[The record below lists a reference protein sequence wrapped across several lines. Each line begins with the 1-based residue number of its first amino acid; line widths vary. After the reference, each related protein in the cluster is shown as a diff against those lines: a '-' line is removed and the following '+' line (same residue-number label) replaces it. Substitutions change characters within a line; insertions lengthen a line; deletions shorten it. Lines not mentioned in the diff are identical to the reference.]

1 MTQHVASMFK
11 AESKDLGTF
20 DQQKPAERIEAC
32 FKYLQICIAC
42 ADACLAEDMVANLT
56 QCIGLNRECADACRR
71 CEKACAELLATI
83 MG

>member
-11 AESKDLGTF
+11 AQSKDLGTF

-42 ADACLAEDMVANLT
+42 ADAC
-56 QCIGLNRECADACRR
+56 RR
-71 CEKACAELLATI
+71 CEKACAELLAAT
-83 MG
+83 MD

>member
-1 MTQHVASMFK
+1 MFK
-11 AESKDLGTF
+11 AQSKDLGTF

-71 CEKACAELLATI
+71 CEKACAELLAAT